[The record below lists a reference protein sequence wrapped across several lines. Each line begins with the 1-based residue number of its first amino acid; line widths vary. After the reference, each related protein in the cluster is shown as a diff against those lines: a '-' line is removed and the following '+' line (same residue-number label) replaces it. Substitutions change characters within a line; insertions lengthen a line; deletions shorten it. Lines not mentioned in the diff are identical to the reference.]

1 MSMTDMSPP
10 IPRRPQKGHADALL
24 ISLIGELFQ
33 TERSAALHCAREARR
48 YGDAPPALALRE
60 VSSHARYALA
70 ELRAMT
76 SAGHLPSRPAME
88 LFGQAVGAAL
98 SRLRVTLLDRLVDA
112 ERSYRATLLG
122 IRHGVDLVSL
132 VEYVALGS
140 GRHELAMWCS
150 AWLAK
155 REPLLERATTE
166 LLWFAENPA
175 VARATSRARRLPIQ
189 ATT

>member
-1 MSMTDMSPP
+1 MPP
-10 IPRRPQKGHADALL
+10 IPHRPEEGHADALL

-33 TERSAALHCAREARR
+33 TERSAALHCAREAKRF
-48 YGDAPPALALRE
+48 GGAPPAEALSE

-76 SAGHLPSRPAME
+76 SAGHLPSRPVRAV
-88 LFGQAVGAAL
+88 LGQAAGAAL

-132 VEYVALGS
+132 VEYLALGS

-166 LLWFAENPA
+166 LLWFAENPS
-175 VARATSRARRLPIQ
+175 VARVTSRARRLAIQ
-189 ATT
+189 AMT